1 MYLLCLQLVSDGR
14 IRISLEGQEVTS
26 TFMRYI
32 SVSTNQDLGLL
43 LVNLQYAYFCP
54 GAGSA
59 EQEFPDIPVFPAAA
73 LRPSNNNREFQ
84 ASSWYSHSCA
94 RIIFDPDRALF
105 NNIKNR
111 CGPCQSLRKG
121 LLTEKTET
129 EKERKLTERKKLRT
143 TTGKKYH
150 TKIVRPKVIAPKQLQ
165 VRQGLASLFKELWL
179 DLGLEIFEKSKDEQ
193 QEHLVVPLP
202 EPSPVVDNPPPVAE
216 EVSITEDGRAGV
228 NLPLP
233 EDPSL
238 LPPPQPP
245 VVTSST
251 DLTNL
256 SDLSSMMIPEDFVS
270 NDLLASLMMNSSGES
285 DSSLLFSN
293 ILTGGGGTQQQQ
305 QQYFPG
311 QMDMLLVAAGGDI
324 TSTTGVVHGSIMSS
338 GFNNNNSSSSF
349 QHELLPAPHLIGQ
362 EQGGQYSSAG
372 PSNPNVAVP
381 VEEDSSSTLAGA
393 ISMSLL
399 FPTFSLDDEMLH

>member
-1 MYLLCLQLVSDGR
+1 MLQLSVKNVFMFLQLVSDGR

-73 LRPSNNNREFQ
+73 LR
-84 ASSWYSHSCA
+84 SSCWYSTSCA

-121 LLTEKTET
+121 LLLEKTET

-143 TTGKKYH
+143 TTGKKCH

-216 EVSITEDGRAGV
+216 EVSITADGRAGV

-238 LPPPQPP
+238 LPPPPPPQPP
-245 VVTSST
+245 VVTST

-285 DSSLLFSN
+285 DSSMLFSN

-338 GFNNNNSSSSF
+338 GFNNNISSSF